1 MMFNTII
8 DIILVWV
15 VCSMCHMHADII
27 NFETIGGIANDM
39 SEDVAWMNGNLLND
53 TFAILEPGDTFIV
66 PNKTFKLMG
75 GIEARGLRSIVF
87 QIDGTLLFSDDI
99 KNWPRQ
105 PNDDVLECI
114 HFYNIQNVTFT
125 SQGLGTLNGQ
135 GQQWWGIPGIGYLI
149 RGENRPRLF
158 NVEDSKVVEI

>member
-1 MMFNTII
+1 MFNTII
-8 DIILVWV
+8 DILFVWV

-27 NFETIGGIANDM
+27 NFETIGGIAEDM

-53 TFAILEPGDTFIV
+53 TLAVLKPGDTFIV

-105 PNDDVLECI
+105 PNNDVLECI

-125 SQGLGTLNGQ
+125 SQLLGTLNGQ
-135 GQQWWGIPGIGYLI
+135 GQ
-149 RGENRPRLF
+149 RGGEYQ
-158 NVEDSKVVEI
+158 ESAT